1 MLWYLRIVLANS
13 VLQLLSCMSNVLSLT
28 VLARNAVFSN
38 FWWVCVWCFSVQKT
52 FSYWSWGLS
61 IIWMIDGL
69 SIWPSLNDR
78 FFVKGIG
85 IPVLSSVVCFLMT
98 VFFWRHIPVLMVEGQ
113 LWSSFNSFITLFF
126 VWVML
131 ISMRCLLLFLWFV
144 YSGV

>member
-38 FWWVCVWCFSVQKT
+38 FWWVCVWCFSVLKT
-52 FSYWSWGLS
+52 FSTWSWGLS

-113 LWSSFNSFITLFF
+113 LWSSFNSFITLVF